1 MFFVVS
7 GFCFSAL
14 FIQLLSGLPGK
25 WRKIKVDM
33 EFYEYSLVTA
43 GNLKTRRRR
52 AGGFHIRSILRPY
65 QSVGNVVS
73 SRNSIVEERGR
84 IENEKTNCTL
94 EYTGLADVGGQKR
107 LK

>member
-43 GNLKTRRRR
+43 GNLR
-52 AGGFHIRSILRPY
+52 IRMEGWWLPHKVYTSPL
-65 QSVGNVVS
+65 SV
-73 SRNSIVEERGR
+73 SRERGFQ
-84 IENEKTNCTL
+84 
-94 EYTGLADVGGQKR
+94 QK
-107 LK
+107 